1 MSLSS
6 TPNYSC
12 KHPRVGVGVF
22 VIRGNKFLVGK
33 RKGSH
38 GAGTWEIP
46 GGHLE
51 FGETFSDC
59 AKREILEE
67 TNLEIKNIKYQTVTN
82 EIMHNENKH
91 YVSIYMKAEV
101 VDENVEPAHKLI
113 MKACIKV
120 MEPNK
125 TECLEWVTW
134 SEFIKGGITGILEDK
149 SVNKYRPM
157 FQPMETL
164 ITEQPEYNPV

>member
-1 MSLSS
+1 
-6 TPNYSC
+6 
-12 KHPRVGVGVF
+12 
-22 VIRGNKFLVGK
+22 
-33 RKGSH
+33 
-38 GAGTWEIP
+38 
-46 GGHLE
+46 
-51 FGETFSDC
+51 
-59 AKREILEE
+59 
-67 TNLEIKNIKYQTVTN
+67 
-82 EIMHNENKH
+82 
-91 YVSIYMKAEV
+91 
-101 VDENVEPAHKLI
+101 

>member
-6 TPNYSC
+6 IPNYSC

-22 VIRGNKFLVGK
+22 VIRGNKFLIGK

-38 GAGTWEIP
+38 CAGTWELP

-82 EIMHNENKH
+82 DVMHNENKH
-91 YVSIYMKAEV
+91 YVDIYMRAEV
-101 VDENVEPAHKLI
+101 VDENVEPE
-113 MKACIKV
+113 V
-120 MEPNK
+120 MEPDK
-125 TECLEWVTW
+125 SECWEWVTW
-134 SEFIKGGITGILEDK
+134 SEFIKGGITGILKDK

-157 FQPMETL
+157 FQPMEAL
-164 ITEQPEYNPV
+164 LTEQPEYNPV